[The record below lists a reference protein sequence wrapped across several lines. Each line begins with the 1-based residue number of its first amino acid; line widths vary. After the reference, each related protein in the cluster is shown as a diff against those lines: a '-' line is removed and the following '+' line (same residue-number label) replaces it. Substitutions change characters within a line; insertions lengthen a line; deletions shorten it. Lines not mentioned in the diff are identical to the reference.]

1 MYYLCSENKGADQ
14 LRIYH
19 AAYLHLCFSLML
31 KSGFLM
37 TPLSYTE
44 SQFAV
49 LSLQILSV
57 NNINF
62 ENIDHAEVGLS
73 EAQREKNGLRGFP
86 TRCNTNRALQPQ
98 EMARALKFQI
108 FEEEE

>member
-1 MYYLCSENKGADQ
+1 
-14 LRIYH
+14 
-19 AAYLHLCFSLML
+19 
-31 KSGFLM
+31 M

-73 EAQREKNGLRGFP
+73 EAQHEKTGLRGFRP
-86 TRCNTNRALQPQ
+86 GATQTGLCSLRRWL
-98 EMARALKFQI
+98 EL
-108 FEEEE
+108 